1 MGRIL
6 FDSTRHLIPLS
17 LEVGGINDDTIQTFS
32 VALDTGAS
40 ITTIPP
46 QVATELG
53 YDLSNP
59 KQEVDILTS
68 SGIFTA
74 NIITVSKLTAIG
86 ETVENIDVL
95 CHDLP
100 EDSIVEGL
108 LGLNF
113 LRHFDVNISFSTGT
127 IELRPP
133 SSNLKEDQHD
143 KQT

>member
-1 MGRIL
+1 MARIS
-6 FDSTRHLIPLS
+6 FDSTRHLIALS
-17 LEVGGINDDTIQTFS
+17 LEVGGINIDNVQTFS

-40 ITTIPP
+40 ITTIPT
-46 QVATELG
+46 QVATDLG

-59 KQEVDILTS
+59 KQEVDILAS
-68 SGIFTA
+68 NGVFTA
-74 NIITVSKLTAIG
+74 KIITVSKLTAIG

-113 LRHFDVNISFSTGT
+113 LHHFDINISFSTGT
-127 IELRPP
+127 IEIYP
-133 SSNLKEDQHD
+133 K
-143 KQT
+143 

>member
-1 MGRIL
+1 MGRIS
-6 FDSTRHLIPLS
+6 FDSTRQLIALS
-17 LEVGGINDDTIQTFS
+17 LEVSSINADSVQAFS

-40 ITTIPP
+40 ITTIPS
-46 QVATELG
+46 QVAIDLG

-59 KQEVDILTS
+59 KQEVDILAS

-74 NIITVSKLTAIG
+74 KIITVRKLTAIG

-113 LRHFDVNISFSTGT
+113 LQYFDIKISFSTGT
-127 IELRPP
+127 IEIYP
-133 SSNLKEDQHD
+133 K
-143 KQT
+143 

>member
-1 MGRIL
+1 MGRIS
-6 FDSTRHLIPLS
+6 FDSTRQLIALS
-17 LEVGGINDDTIQTFS
+17 LEVSSINADSVQAFS

-40 ITTIPP
+40 ITTIPS
-46 QVATELG
+46 QVAIDLG

-59 KQEVDILTS
+59 KQEVNILAS

-74 NIITVSKLTAIG
+74 KIITVRKLTAIG

-113 LRHFDVNISFSTGT
+113 LQYFDVKISFSTGT
-127 IELRPP
+127 IEIYP
-133 SSNLKEDQHD
+133 K
-143 KQT
+143 

>member
-1 MGRIL
+1 MGRIS
-6 FDSTRHLIPLS
+6 FDSTRQLIALS
-17 LEVGGINDDTIQTFS
+17 LEVSSINADSVQAFS
-32 VALDTGAS
+32 VTLDTGAS
-40 ITTIPP
+40 ITTIPS
-46 QVATELG
+46 QVVIDLG

-74 NIITVSKLTAIG
+74 KIITVRKLTAIG

-113 LRHFDVNISFSTGT
+113 LQYFDINISFSTGT
-127 IELRPP
+127 IEIYP
-133 SSNLKEDQHD
+133 K
-143 KQT
+143 

>member
-1 MGRIL
+1 MGRIS
-6 FDSTRHLIPLS
+6 FDSTRQLIALS
-17 LEVGGINDDTIQTFS
+17 LEVSGINVDNVQAFS

-40 ITTIPP
+40 ITTIPS
-46 QVATELG
+46 QVAIDLG

-74 NIITVSKLTAIG
+74 KSITVRKLTAIG

-113 LRHFDVNISFSTGT
+113 LQYFDIKISFSTGT
-127 IELRPP
+127 IEIYP
-133 SSNLKEDQHD
+133 K
-143 KQT
+143 

>member
-1 MGRIL
+1 MGRIS
-6 FDSTRHLIPLS
+6 FDSTRQLIALS
-17 LEVGGINDDTIQTFS
+17 LEVSSINADSVQAFS

-40 ITTIPP
+40 ITTIPS
-46 QVATELG
+46 QVVIDLG

-59 KQEVDILTS
+59 KQEVNILAS

-74 NIITVSKLTAIG
+74 KIITVRKLTAIG

-113 LRHFDVNISFSTGT
+113 LQYFDINISFSTGT
-127 IELRPP
+127 IEIYP
-133 SSNLKEDQHD
+133 K
-143 KQT
+143 

>member
-1 MGRIL
+1 MKL
-6 FDSTRHLIPLS
+6 AASTLIAFKPFL
-17 LEVGGINDDTIQTFS
+17 LL
-32 VALDTGAS
+32 LDTGAS
-40 ITTIPP
+40 ITTIPS
-46 QVATELG
+46 QVAIDLG

-59 KQEVDILTS
+59 KQEVDILAS

-74 NIITVSKLTAIG
+74 KIITVRKLTAIG

-113 LRHFDVNISFSTGT
+113 LQYFDIKISFSTGT
-127 IELRPP
+127 IEIYP
-133 SSNLKEDQHD
+133 K
-143 KQT
+143 

>member
-1 MGRIL
+1 MGRIS
-6 FDSTRHLIPLS
+6 FDSTRQLIALS
-17 LEVGGINDDTIQTFS
+17 LEVSSINADSVQAFS

-40 ITTIPP
+40 ITTIPS
-46 QVATELG
+46 QVAIDLG

-59 KQEVDILTS
+59 KQEVNILAS

-74 NIITVSKLTAIG
+74 KIITVHKLTAIG

-113 LRHFDVNISFSTGT
+113 LQYFDIKISFSTGT
-127 IELRPP
+127 IEIYP
-133 SSNLKEDQHD
+133 K
-143 KQT
+143 

>member
-1 MGRIL
+1 MGKIS
-6 FDSTRHLIPLS
+6 FDSTRQLIALS
-17 LEVGGINDDTIQTFS
+17 LEVSSINADSVQAFS

-40 ITTIPP
+40 ITTIPS
-46 QVATELG
+46 QVAIDLG

-59 KQEVDILTS
+59 KQEVNILAS

-74 NIITVSKLTAIG
+74 KIITVRKLTAIG

-113 LRHFDVNISFSTGT
+113 LQYFDIKISFSTGT
-127 IELRPP
+127 IEIYP
-133 SSNLKEDQHD
+133 K
-143 KQT
+143 

>member
-1 MGRIL
+1 MGRIS
-6 FDSTRHLIPLS
+6 FDSTRQLIALS
-17 LEVGGINDDTIQTFS
+17 LEVSSINADSVQAFS

-40 ITTIPP
+40 ITTIPS
-46 QVATELG
+46 QVAIDLG

-59 KQEVDILTS
+59 KQEVNILAS

-74 NIITVSKLTAIG
+74 KIITVRKLTAIG

-113 LRHFDVNISFSTGT
+113 LQYFDIKISFSTGT
-127 IELRPP
+127 IEIYP
-133 SSNLKEDQHD
+133 K
-143 KQT
+143 